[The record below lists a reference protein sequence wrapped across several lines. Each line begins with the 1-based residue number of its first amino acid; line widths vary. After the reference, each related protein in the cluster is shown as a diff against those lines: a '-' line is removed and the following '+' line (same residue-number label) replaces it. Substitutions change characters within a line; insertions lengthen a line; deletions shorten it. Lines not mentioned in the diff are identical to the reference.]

1 MVVSKEE
8 IEVVDKEKMLDSIA
22 SLQKQVK
29 EGLKLAEN
37 IRILEDVD
45 DIIVSGMGGSA
56 LHGEVLKS
64 LLTGTKIRVTVSK
77 DYKIPEWASKK
88 TLVFATSYSGNTEE
102 ALYSYR
108 DAVKK
113 GCQIVAM
120 ASGGK
125 LEELAKK
132 QGTTFIKL
140 PKPFEGFQPRAG
152 LGYLFFAML
161 GVLENSRL
169 IPDMTKDIDKTIK
182 ALQVGRYK
190 DKAMD
195 LAEHIAGRVP
205 IIYTSQKLAAAGYKW
220 KIAFNENAKTHAFC
234 NVYPEQNHN
243 EINAYINVS
252 AHFHVIMLSN
262 DDDHLQVRKRMKIT
276 KALYKKKDFPVTEIA
291 IKGDSLLT
299 KIFSAIMIGDL
310 VAYYV
315 AIKYA
320 TDPTPV
326 AMVEDLKK
334 QL

>member
-1 MVVSKEE
+1 MVITKDE
-8 IEVVDKEKMLDSIA
+8 IDAIDQEKMFDSIA

-37 IRILEDVD
+37 IRILEEVD
-45 DIIVSGMGGSA
+45 DIIVSGMGGSC

-64 LLTGTKIRVTVSK
+64 LLINTKTRVTLSK
-77 DYKIPEWASKK
+77 DYKLPEWANKR

-102 ALYSYR
+102 SIYSYR
-108 DAVKK
+108 DAIKK
-113 GCQIVAM
+113 GCIIVAM

-125 LEELAKK
+125 LAELAKND
-132 QGTTFIKL
+132 GTTFIKL

-161 GVLENSRL
+161 GVLQNSR
-169 IPDMTKDIDKTIK
+169 IVPDMTKDIDKTIN
-182 ALQVGRYK
+182 ALDVKRYN
-190 DKAMD
+190 DKAMN
-195 LAEHIAGRVP
+195 LAENIADKVP
-205 IIYTSQKLAAAGYKW
+205 IIYTSEKLAAAGYKW
-220 KIAFNENAKTHAFC
+220 KIAFNENAKTHAFF

-243 EINAYINVS
+243 EINAYINIE
-252 AHFHVIMLSN
+252 AHYHIIMLSN
-262 DDDHLQVRKRMKIT
+262 DDDHPQIKKRMKIT
-276 KALYKKKDFPVTEIA
+276 KALYKKKNVPVTEIA
-291 IKGDSLLT
+291 IKGDSMLT
-299 KIFSAIMIGDL
+299 KIFSAMMIGDL

-334 QL
+334 QI